1 MKPTENED
9 GTEDLRL
16 NLLTQEVK
24 FARMLAG
31 NTFDGALKEKHI
43 DRLSAWLK
51 NRAACTEGSQMII
64 FSNSFRN
71 FSFKNNEFD

>member
-1 MKPTENED
+1 MKPTENNDETD
-9 GTEDLRL
+9 DLRL

-31 NTFDGALKEKHI
+31 NTFDGGLKEKHI

-51 NRAACTEGSQMII
+51 NRSACTEGIEMIL
-64 FSNSFRN
+64 FS
-71 FSFKNNEFD
+71 